1 MNNVGNFLVQRY
13 RRDYGTYIIVIDE
26 ELNIALCGDGVIEV
40 NDERA
45 ILTEEHGF
53 KFVEY

>member
-1 MNNVGNFLVQRY
+1 MSDVGIFLVQRS
-13 RRDYGTYIIVIDE
+13 RSHHGSYIIVIDE
-26 ELNIALCGDGVIEV
+26 ELNIVFCGDGVIEV

-45 ILTEEHGF
+45 IVAEEHGF